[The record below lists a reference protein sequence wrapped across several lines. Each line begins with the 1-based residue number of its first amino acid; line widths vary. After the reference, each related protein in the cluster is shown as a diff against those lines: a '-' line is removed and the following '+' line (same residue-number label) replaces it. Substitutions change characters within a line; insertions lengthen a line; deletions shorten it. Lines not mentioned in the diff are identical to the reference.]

1 MDGMKDGR
9 YLVRLQ
15 EGQRDVTRWRG
26 LERAVAG
33 IWHLGL

>member
-1 MDGMKDGR
+1 MNVVKDGG
-9 YLVRLQ
+9 YLIRLQ
-15 EGQRDVTRWRG
+15 EGQRDMTRWRG